1 MFHGSGAN
9 TADVQASPSGPHPP
23 TEESFVD
30 NSRGGRL
37 SFVSQ
42 IDGQLR
48 LGVVIDQVRN
58 RDDLFRLTIP
68 GFVDRY
74 SQAIA
79 GLPCVF
85 HIGILQDGSDDRFAA
100 NTPSLGYVIP
110 PEEFPTSR
118 SSLSMAKPKIS
129 SLIARSHFPDLL

>member
-9 TADVQASPSGPHPP
+9 TADVQASPSVPHPP
-23 TEESFVD
+23 AEESFVD

-42 IDGQLR
+42 IDGQFR

-68 GFVDRY
+68 GFIDRY
-74 SQAIA
+74 S
-79 GLPCVF
+79 
-85 HIGILQDGSDDRFAA
+85 
-100 NTPSLGYVIP
+100 
-110 PEEFPTSR
+110 
-118 SSLSMAKPKIS
+118 
-129 SLIARSHFPDLL
+129 